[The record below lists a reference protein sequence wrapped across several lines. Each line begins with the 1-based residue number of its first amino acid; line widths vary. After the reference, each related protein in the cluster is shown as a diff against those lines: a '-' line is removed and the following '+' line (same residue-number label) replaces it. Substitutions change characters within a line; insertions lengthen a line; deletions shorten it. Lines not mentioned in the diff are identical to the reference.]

1 MIKATASDKPL
12 VLDILSASFD
22 DNKSVNAVVQQDRHR
37 LQRIRGL
44 MDYSYK
50 YCNAFGEVWLS
61 NNRQACAMLM
71 FPDQKRSKI
80 QTLGW
85 DLKLAMKVIGIS
97 RIRSVLEREAKIKS
111 NHPSTPFA
119 YLWFIGVSPG
129 A

>member
-12 VLDILSASFD
+12 MLDILCASFD
-22 DNKSVNAVVQQDRHR
+22 DNKSVNAVVRQDRHR

-61 NNRQACAMLM
+61 DNRQACAMLM
-71 FPDQKRSKI
+71 FPDQKCINI

-85 DLKLAMKVIGIS
+85 DLKLAINVIGFTQI
-97 RIRSVLEREAKIKS
+97 RIV
-111 NHPSTPFA
+111 
-119 YLWFIGVSPG
+119 V
-129 A
+129 